1 MNKSGIDAAALS
13 IRALSMDAVQA
24 ANSGHPGLPMGC
36 AELGAVL
43 YGEVMKHNP
52 LKPDWIDRDRFVLS
66 AGHGSAFLY
75 SLLYLSGYGLTLED
89 LKNFRQFG
97 SLTPGHPEYGHTAGV
112 ETTTGPLGAGFSNAV
127 GMAIAE
133 EHLAARFNTPDEKV
147 IDHYTYALSGDG
159 CMMEGITSE
168 AASLAGHLKLGK
180 LIVFYDSNKITIE
193 GETSLAFSED
203 VEARFKAYGW
213 HVQNGDMYDPE
224 RIAGMIDEAKAV
236 TDKPSLIILKSVIG
250 KGSPNKAG
258 TAGIHGAPLG
268 EEEIKAARR
277 NLGIPENES
286 FYVAP
291 GAREFFDAKKK
302 KGEMDFS
309 EWEERFSR
317 WASANPGLK
326 KEWDAFFGSP
336 DLSGVQWPVYSIGDS
351 PATRKASG
359 AAIKAISKSVGN
371 LIGGSADLA
380 PSNNTAMDFGDFTA
394 DNRSGR
400 TLHFGVREHAMG
412 GISNGIALHGGLI
425 PFCATFLV
433 FSDYMRP
440 AMRLASLMK
449 IPVVFI
455 MTHDSVFVGED
466 GPTHQPVEHIA
477 SLRMIPGMRV
487 FRPADGE
494 ETNAAWE
501 MALSCKDHPSTLAL
515 TRQGLKVF
523 EKADSDWRS
532 TIKKGAYIAKDTD
545 GTPDVVIVATGSEVS
560 IALEAAEKSDK
571 KVRVVSMMCR
581 ELFME
586 QDEEFRKSLVPGGVR
601 TLVVEAGVRT
611 GWEGIATSSD
621 DILSIDTFG
630 LSAPLKDVVRHFG
643 FTAEN
648 VLKMIG

>member
-1 MNKSGIDAAALS
+1 MNKQGIEAAALS

-43 YGEVMKHNP
+43 YGDILKHNP
-52 LKPDWIDRDRFVLS
+52 EVPSWIDRDRFVLS

-75 SLLYLSGYGLTLED
+75 SLLHLSGYGLTVED
-89 LKNFRQFG
+89 LKNFRQLG
-97 SLTPGHPEYGHTAGV
+97 SLTPGHPEYGHTVGV

-133 EHLAARFNTPDEKV
+133 EFLASKFNTDSHKI

-168 AASLAGHLKLGK
+168 SASLAGHLKLGK
-180 LIVFYDSNKITIE
+180 LIVFYDSNSITIE
-193 GETSLAFSED
+193 GNTSLAFSED
-203 VEARFKAYGW
+203 VGARFKAYGW
-213 HVQNGDMYDPE
+213 HVQSGDMYDPE
-224 RIAGMIDEAKAV
+224 SVEEMISKAKSAS
-236 TDKPSLIILKSVIG
+236 DQPSLIILKSVIG

-268 EEEIKAARR
+268 EDEIKATRR
-277 NLGIPENES
+277 SLGIPEDQS
-286 FYVAP
+286 FYIAP
-291 GAREFFDAKKK
+291 GTKEFFDAKRKSAAAEYKK
-302 KGEMDFS
+302 WQDLFS
-309 EWEERFSR
+309 K
-317 WASANPGLK
+317 WAAENPELK
-326 KEWDAFFGSP
+326 KEWDAFFSDP
-336 DLSGVQWPVYSIGDS
+336 DVAAVQWPSYSIGDS
-351 PATRKASG
+351 VATRKASG
-359 AAIKAISKSVGN
+359 AAIKAASQVIGN

-400 TLHFGVREHAMG
+400 TLHYGVREHAMG
-412 GISNGIALHGGLI
+412 GIANGIALHGGLRT
-425 PFCATFLV
+425 FSATFLV

-440 AMRLASLMK
+440 TMRLASLMG
-449 IPVVFI
+449 IPVVFV

-466 GPTHQPVEHIA
+466 GPTHQPIEHVS

-501 MALSCKDHPSTLAL
+501 MALSSTSNPSTLAL

-523 EKADSDWRS
+523 NKADTNWKE

-545 GTPDVVIVATGSEVS
+545 GTPDVVIVATGSEVNL
-560 IALEAAEKSDK
+560 ALEAAEKSGK
-571 KVRVVSMMCR
+571 KVRVVSMMSR

-586 QDEEFRKSLVPGGVR
+586 QDDDFKKSLIPEGVR
-601 TLVVEAGVRT
+601 TLVIEAGVRT
-611 GWEGIATSSD
+611 GWEGFVSSEK

-630 LSAPLKDVVRHFG
+630 ISAPFKDVVDHFG
-643 FTAEN
+643 FTVEN
-648 VLKMIG
+648 VLKMI

>member
-1 MNKSGIDAAALS
+1 MNKQGIEAAALS

-43 YGEVMKHNP
+43 YGDILKHNP
-52 LKPDWIDRDRFVLS
+52 EVPSWIDRDRFVLS

-75 SLLYLSGYGLTLED
+75 SLLHLSGYGLTVED
-89 LKNFRQFG
+89 LKNFRQLG
-97 SLTPGHPEYGHTAGV
+97 SLTPGHPEYGHTVGV

-133 EHLAARFNTPDEKV
+133 EFLASKFNTDSHKI

-168 AASLAGHLKLGK
+168 SASLAGHLKLGK
-180 LIVFYDSNKITIE
+180 LIVFYDSNSITIE
-193 GETSLAFSED
+193 GNTSLAFSED
-203 VEARFKAYGW
+203 VGARFKAYGW
-213 HVQNGDMYDPE
+213 HVQSGDMYDPE
-224 RIAGMIDEAKAV
+224 SVEEMISKAKSAS
-236 TDKPSLIILKSVIG
+236 DQPSLIILKSVIG

-268 EEEIKAARR
+268 EDEIKATRR
-277 NLGIPENES
+277 SLGIPEDQS
-286 FYVAP
+286 FYIAP
-291 GAREFFDAKKK
+291 GTKEFFDAKRKSAAAEYKK
-302 KGEMDFS
+302 WQDLFS
-309 EWEERFSR
+309 K
-317 WASANPGLK
+317 WAAENPELK
-326 KEWDAFFGSP
+326 KEWDAFFSDP
-336 DLSGVQWPVYSIGDS
+336 DVAVVQWPSYSIGDS
-351 PATRKASG
+351 VATRKASG
-359 AAIKAISKSVGN
+359 AAIKAASQVIGN

-400 TLHFGVREHAMG
+400 TLHYGVREHAMG
-412 GISNGIALHGGLI
+412 GIANGIALHGGLRT
-425 PFCATFLV
+425 FSATFLV

-440 AMRLASLMK
+440 TMRLASLMG
-449 IPVVFI
+449 IPVVFV

-466 GPTHQPVEHIA
+466 GPTHQPIEHVS

-501 MALSCKDHPSTLAL
+501 MALSSTSNPSTLAL

-523 EKADSDWRS
+523 NKADTNWKE

-545 GTPDVVIVATGSEVS
+545 GTPDVVIVATGSEVNL
-560 IALEAAEKSDK
+560 ALEAAEKSGK
-571 KVRVVSMMCR
+571 KVRVVSMMSR

-586 QDEEFRKSLVPGGVR
+586 QDDDFKKSLIAEGVR
-601 TLVVEAGVRT
+601 TLVIEAGVRT
-611 GWEGIATSSD
+611 GWEGFVSSEK

-630 LSAPLKDVVRHFG
+630 ISAPFKDVVDHFG
-643 FTAEN
+643 FTVEN
-648 VLKMIG
+648 VLKMI